1 MKSTELIRIK
11 NLINVDRFKSSDVFL
26 DLLKKDL
33 KKLLTD
39 YFDINGD
46 VKIAIV
52 KEKNCFSVSINLLI
66 DRIKGV
72 GSLPN

>member
-1 MKSTELIRIK
+1 MKSNELIRIK

-26 DLLKKDL
+26 ELLKKDL

-46 VKIAIV
+46 LKISIV
-52 KEKNCFSVSINLLI
+52 KDKNCFTLDVNMQI
-66 DRIKGV
+66 DRIKGI

>member
-46 VKIAIV
+46 VKISIV